1 MDVKIR
7 RDKNGHYRV
16 FLPPDRFLFY
26 RNKREL
32 LADAPLTHLLGQAT
46 LDLFE
51 NEGGGK
57 R

>member
-7 RDKNGHYRV
+7 RDKNGHYHV